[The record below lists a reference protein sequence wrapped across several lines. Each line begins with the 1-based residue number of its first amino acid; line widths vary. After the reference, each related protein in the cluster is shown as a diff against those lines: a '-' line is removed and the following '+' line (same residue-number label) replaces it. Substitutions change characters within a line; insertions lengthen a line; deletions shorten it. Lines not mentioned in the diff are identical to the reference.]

1 MGHMSARG
9 NTQSIERSKQTIET
23 NEGRRPLTFNHSI
36 LVFMVAFALLPVLVL
51 VFNSLKSNAEIGQN
65 PLGIP
70 QQFQFDNFQNAW
82 ERGNFATTIGNSVIL
97 VVTTIAAELTLGGMA
112 AYSLA
117 RRKPPGSD
125 IFMLYMLVASTIPI
139 WLYLVPLF
147 FQWRTLGLINTR
159 HGLILIYIALNAPLS
174 IFLLR
179 SYMIELPRELEDAAR
194 VDGAN
199 EIQVLTRIVMP
210 LTWPGFLTVGLV
222 VGLAVWSEFSIAL
235 IFVND
240 PKLAPVTTS
249 FFKFTD
255 RFSRDWG
262 LTSAGAVIIIF
273 PVLALFLALQRRF
286 VEGLTQGGVKV

>member
-1 MGHMSARG
+1 MSAL
-9 NTQSIERSKQTIET
+9 QSIQPSRPQAQSKPEK
-23 NEGRRPLTFNHSI
+23 RPPLLIFNHVV
-36 LVFMVAFALLPVLVL
+36 LVAMVAFAILPLLVL
-51 VFNSLKSNAEIGQN
+51 VFNSLKSNAEIGRN
-65 PLGIP
+65 PLGFPSEIHLE
-70 QQFQFDNFQNAW
+70 NFPNAW
-82 ERGNFATTIGNSVIL
+82 ETGDFATTVGNSIIL
-97 VVTTIAAELTLGGMA
+97 VVATITAELILGGLA

-125 IFMLYMLVASTIPI
+125 AFMLYMLIASTIPI

-179 SYMIELPRELEDAAR
+179 SYMMDLPSELEDAAR

-199 EIQVLTRIVMP
+199 ELQVLTKIVLP

-222 VGLAVWSEFSIAL
+222 VGLGVWSEFSIAL

-240 PKLAPVTTS
+240 PKMFPVTTS

-255 RFSRDWG
+255 RFSRDWA
-262 LTSAGAVIIIF
+262 LTSAGAILIIF
-273 PVLALFLALQRRF
+273 PVLVLFLALQRRF
-286 VEGLTQGGVKV
+286 IEGLTQGGVKA